1 MLRLLLFGL
10 VLAAAQEAE
19 QKAADQSAETAE
31 TADPENVE
39 PENKTESEAETEKA
53 APQPPRRPKMLVL
66 YEKRN
71 INITHSVWL
80 QNIQRVGDLVLK
92 SADDPNLKLDKY
104 DKNIYHTVFVMAPSV
119 EHFGGNVTEQSK
131 LSLFGSQ
138 L

>member
-19 QKAADQSAETAE
+19 QK
-31 TADPENVE
+31 E
-39 PENKTESEAETEKA
+39 PESKNAESDKPSEPEAETEKV
-53 APQPPRRPKMLVL
+53 PQAPRRPKMLVL
-66 YEKRN
+66 YEKKN
-71 INITHSVWL
+71 INVTHSVWL

-104 DKNIYHTVFVMAPSV
+104 GVNIYHTVFVMAPSV

-131 LSLFGSQ
+131 FYLPWY
-138 L
+138 